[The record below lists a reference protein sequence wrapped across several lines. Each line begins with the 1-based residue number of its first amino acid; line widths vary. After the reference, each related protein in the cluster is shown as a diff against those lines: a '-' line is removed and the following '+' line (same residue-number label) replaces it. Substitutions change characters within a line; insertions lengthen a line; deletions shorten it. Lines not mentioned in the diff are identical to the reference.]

1 MGGPPDPQPPMH
13 RNGGEIMKKWFK
25 IRDSRG
31 GETSR
36 NGVNEK
42 KSESEGVKFA
52 PPNAKK
58 WQKIVG
64 WRPEKRFWGTYG

>member
-13 RNGGEIMKKWFK
+13 RNGGEIMKNWFK

-64 WRPEKRFWGTYG
+64 GGGEI